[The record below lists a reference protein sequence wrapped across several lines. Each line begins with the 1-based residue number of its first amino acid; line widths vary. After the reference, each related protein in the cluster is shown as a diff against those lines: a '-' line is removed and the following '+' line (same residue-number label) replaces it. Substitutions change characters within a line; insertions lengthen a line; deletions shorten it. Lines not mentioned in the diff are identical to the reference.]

1 MKTLIPSL
9 LVVLAL
15 TACDRREQQ
24 PVEPSTTADTASAS
38 APATTPAGDQST
50 APTDAMAQPP
60 GANNTTGACA
70 GLTGAAQEACLKTT
84 GPNGPAAP
92 GSTPPPVNTPTPST
106 PPPGTTEAPPPTDAG
121 APPKP

>member
-24 PVEPSTTADTASAS
+24 PVEPSTTADTASAN
-38 APATTPAGDQST
+38 APATTPAGDQRT

-60 GANNTTGACA
+60 GANNPPGACA
-70 GLTGAAQEACLKTT
+70 RPTRAAQEARPKPP
-84 GPNGPAAP
+84 GPPAAPAP